1 MIAFIL
7 KRTKS
12 AVFLTSLL
20 LVVVLLLCAAAE
32 RLKTTRDTV
41 SITNTKMNVRTGPA

>member
-1 MIAFIL
+1 MIAFRF

-20 LVVVLLLCAAAE
+20 VVVLCAAAE